1 MEDEE
6 KKEKLHFLILGI
18 RIVVSLT
25 LALLGFLLF
34 NEGSY
39 ELWVNLIFMG
49 TAYLIIS
56 YDLYIE
62 MVEEM
67 KEGHIFNEATLMIV
81 ASLGAFAL
89 RFFGKEHNEFLEA
102 YLVILLFQVGEV
114 FQDLAEDKSR
124 KAILKSIDLRE
135 ELASVSSG
143 EEIIRRKPEEVH
155 VGDIVIV
162 SPEISKQTLSM
173 YFNPLEMSKALERN
187 KDMFFKLNGKMQ
199 EGMIAAIP
207 SFNAEKISYL
217 SKGDIPMPKDIYASS
232 SFNEYGDIKVTREG
246 NIMFGGIDKNNPISI
261 DKAVI
266 EDEFIKE
273 LNNFAKTVKDK
284 GGECYFRFSPMNA
297 SSISYKD
304 DLRTFYDYLDE
315 KISFGILGDPYKAIM
330 EKEWFYDTNFH
341 LNSPGAKMW
350 TKNLINDIKV
360 TLNITSPTPIKDED
374 KPPLSSPDDSKDG
387 DNSFLDCFEYE
398 EKENEV
404 VLTKL
409 IKESEDIIV
418 PYKYNGKII
427 TSFNDDV
434 FQGKKGIREITI
446 QDNIRLLYDYSFS
459 GSGVNKIVISNDRPN
474 SIGVGDHLLNGANA
488 YIYVDK
494 DNLNTYKPSYNW
506 AKYAPY
512 IRAK

>member
-1 MEDEE
+1 M
-6 KKEKLHFLILGI
+6 KKGLLILGI
-18 RIVVSLT
+18 VSLV
-25 LALLGFLLF
+25 ALVSVPLTMNVLYFSLPDVYLHTFYGGMKNKIDRLYQTSGKKIVIIGGSSVPFSLDSSLIKECLDGYEVVDFGLYAALGTNAML
-34 NEGSY
+34 
-39 ELWVNLIFMG
+39 
-49 TAYLIIS
+49 
-56 YDLYIE
+56 
-62 MVEEM
+62 
-67 KEGHIFNEATLMIV
+67 
-81 ASLGAFAL
+81 
-89 RFFGKEHNEFLEA
+89 
-102 YLVILLFQVGEV
+102 
-114 FQDLAEDKSR
+114 DLAKDGIK
-124 KAILKSIDLRE
+124 
-135 ELASVSSG
+135 G
-143 EEIIRRKPEEVH
+143 
-155 VGDIVIV
+155 GDIVIV

-187 KDMFFKLNGKMQ
+187 KDMLFKLNGKMQ

-494 DNLNTYKPSYNW
+494 DNLNTYKTSYNW
-506 AKYAPY
+506 AKDAPY
-512 IRAK
+512 IRSK